1 VINWLAKEGVE
12 VIIFQEM
19 GITPYNLIKEI
30 KAITLFHSGYDRLL
44 LDEAIVKFKND
55 DLLLIDD
62 TNIETIIAKHES
74 KHTH

>member
-1 VINWLAKEGVE
+1 
-12 VIIFQEM
+12 M
-19 GITPYNLIKEI
+19 GTTPYNLIKDIETI
-30 KAITLFHSGYDRLL
+30 SLFHSGYDRLL
-44 LDEAIVKFKND
+44 LDEAIAKFKND